1 MTLLQSRSPEP
12 YVVPAGQAFVKS
24 SIRLSELHHARDNE
38 QISTLADP
46 NQTLPGSDENT
57 EDILTVQISATHL
70 LSTGE
75 LSLLVYS

>member
-24 SIRLSELHHARDNE
+24 SIRLSELHHARDDK
-38 QISTLADP
+38 QISTLAYP

-57 EDILTVQISATHL
+57 LYLRATL
-70 LSTGE
+70 GTQKTS
-75 LSLLVYS
+75 